1 MANSIAKAVASDS
14 DAGIESGNTF
24 IEPYEIAY
32 LRGGAEELL
41 KLRLFELQQHGH
53 LVVLEEKRW
62 YGLKRWLVAAPD
74 AQSDQAL
81 SPLQLSL
88 RTLYKY
94 PLSPKE
100 ILKLEYPPEL
110 VADCRRYRQSLQQR
124 GWLVGW
130 FGKEDPVYHHGQ
142 LGLWVLVGLCL
153 ILNFTLGLKFNL
165 IFAIIVLSIL
175 RSIALYL
182 LCYRA
187 NRAGRWYLKLL
198 EGQFVDYR
206 KLDVKTWAEM
216 SPSTRLAAVAVLG
229 YGILQNT
236 PADAIAAV
244 LSGSS
249 SNVEVEVGSGCGGC
263 GGCGG

>member
-1 MANSIAKAVASDS
+1 MASIIADTTRSDCSSISIADEHPP
-14 DAGIESGNTF
+14 D
-24 IEPYEIAY
+24 PYEIAY
-32 LRGGAEELL
+32 LRGGADELL

-62 YGLKRWLVAAPD
+62 YGLKHWLVAAPD
-74 AQSDQAL
+74 APGALAL

-88 RTLYKY
+88 RALYRY

-124 GWLVGW
+124 GWLSGW
-130 FGKEDPVYHHGQ
+130 FGKEDPAYDHVQFGS
-142 LGLWVLVGLCL
+142 WILVGLCL
-153 ILNFTLGLKFNL
+153 ILNFALGPKFNL

-175 RSIALYL
+175 RGIAFHL
-182 LCYRA
+182 LSYRA
-187 NRAGRWYLKLL
+187 NRAGRQYLNLL
-198 EGQFVDYR
+198 EGQFADCR
-206 KLDVKTWAEM
+206 KFDVKTWAEM
-216 SPSTRLAAVAVLG
+216 SPATRLAAVAVLG

-244 LSGSS
+244 LSGAN